1 MSKVVLNEKQY
12 LDYYSGY
19 LLYFFLFSWTLGA
32 SCHIINTCSLLFLTM
47 CLYFTS
53 YRFFLFSM
61 RHFRRNHSDDFTV
74 NHPHFNQFCQKI
86 VKRITVFRSP
96 ALLQVY
102 FSLTFWRGGIKVE
115 FIPIWCRGANPIAST
130 KSHGVRT
137 GAMGRN
143 HTAPD
148 PKIPPTRLSP
158 ASSEAE
164 NLGLLLWI
172 FQKT

>member
-1 MSKVVLNEKQY
+1 MNSGCLMSHYQY
-12 LDYYSGY
+12 L
-19 LLYFFLFSWTLGA
+19 FFVISHHVFIFHFLP
-32 SCHIINTCSLLFLTM
+32 LLFIFNEALQKK
-47 CLYFTS
+47 S
-53 YRFFLFSM
+53 Q
-61 RHFRRNHSDDFTV
+61 SDDFTV